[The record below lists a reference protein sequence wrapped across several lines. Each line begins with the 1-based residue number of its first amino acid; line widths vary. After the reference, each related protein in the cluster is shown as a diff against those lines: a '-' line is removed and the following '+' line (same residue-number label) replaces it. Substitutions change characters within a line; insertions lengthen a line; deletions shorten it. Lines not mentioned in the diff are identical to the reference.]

1 LVGSSGIVCLLQPF
15 QGFSYC
21 LAVENGQQPVEHL
34 TAVVCPGLHRFRQQP
49 AGVLDRFL
57 QGFIG
62 VTHDTS
68 PGLASWCQRR
78 RAAKGCVAE
87 PRQLPGAATSPRVGE
102 AWWFRHAQG
111 LSEKTPIA
119 TRVSRAL
126 RRYSQQAA
134 LFLDLNCRYS

>member
-1 LVGSSGIVCLLQPF
+1 MVP
-15 QGFSYC
+15 
-21 LAVENGQQPVEHL
+21 
-34 TAVVCPGLHRFRQQP
+34 TA
-49 AGVLDRFL
+49 A
-57 QGFIG
+57 
-62 VTHDTS
+62 
-68 PGLASWCQRR
+68 RR
-78 RAAKGCVAE
+78 KGCVAE

-134 LFLDLNCRYS
+134 LFLDLNCRYSYSEQSRLIRGRHLEAF